1 MPIKSLKD
9 LNKIKKSFQAQ
20 ESKYQYVAHVC
31 YAAGCLSSDCREVKE
46 ALVKALEHEKMS
58 EKVKIN
64 LTGCMGA
71 CTLGPTLIINP
82 GQILYCNL
90 KATDMPNLVKEHFR
104 KGKIADRYCYK
115 DSETGKIIPNM
126 QEINFF
132 KYQKKIV
139 LRNCGTIDFASLD
152 EYIAKD
158 GYFALCKAL
167 TSMSAN
173 EVIDE
178 VKRSGMRGRGGGGFP
193 TGLKWEMAS
202 KEVSDQKYIICNA
215 DEGDPGAFMDR
226 SLLEGDA
233 HAVIEGMVIG

>member
-46 ALVKALEHEKMS
+46 AFIRALEHEKMT

-90 KATDMPNLVKEHFR
+90 KASDMSNLVKEHFR
-104 KGKIADRYCYK
+104 KGKIADRYCFK
-115 DSETGKIIPNM
+115 DPETGKIIPNM

-132 KYQKKIV
+132 KHQKKIV
-139 LRNCGTIDFASLD
+139 LRNCGIIDFASLD

-167 TSMSAN
+167 TSMSTI

-215 DEGDPGAFMDR
+215 DEGESGGFHGPQPVGRAMP
-226 SLLEGDA
+226 
-233 HAVIEGMVIG
+233 MP